1 MTFSPCLPS
10 YPRAKKGW
18 CYGLKCVPQKDT
30 LKPQTPRPVNVTSFG
45 DEVFADVI
53 KVKSYKLR

>member
-1 MTFSPCLPS
+1 MCDKLN
-10 YPRAKKGW
+10 YI
-18 CYGLKCVPQKDT
+18 PQKDT